1 MTRADG
7 TSILIDNLPAEYD
20 ATFQAAWLAF
30 DPGLA
35 PLVAW
40 WRRAAVV
47 SAVCRDAE
55 RVERSGR

>member
-40 WRRAAVV
+40 WRTAAFI
-47 SAVCRDAE
+47 STVCRDAE
-55 RVERSGR
+55 RVGR